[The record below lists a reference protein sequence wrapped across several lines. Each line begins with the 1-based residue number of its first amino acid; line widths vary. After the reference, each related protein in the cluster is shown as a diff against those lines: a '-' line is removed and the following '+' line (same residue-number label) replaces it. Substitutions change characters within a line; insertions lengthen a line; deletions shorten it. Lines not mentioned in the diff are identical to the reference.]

1 MLIACRN
8 WISIFRGLRVCVYIY
23 VLLHIFFFFSVL
35 LREVIKKPH
44 VYNARRGE
52 LSCFRREISTRTT
65 RIFLFSYYSEEG
77 RWSESFLL
85 NFFFLFFSVNW
96 PTSIGSIER
105 FVYNVSTTAT
115 ATAALQTGERK
126 KKNNK
131 KSRNPHEYTSYRG
144 GGIYI
149 RNIHTVIYRGG
160 GRGTRIKARP
170 NCTKRNCP
178 QLIAAAAAAVGD
190 SKRSRLLYTT

>member
-96 PTSIGSIER
+96 PTSIEPFTMYRRLRLRRRRYKRGRE
-105 FVYNVSTTAT
+105 
-115 ATAALQTGERK
+115 K
-126 KKNNK
+126 KKIIKNLVTHM
-131 KSRNPHEYTSYRG
+131 SIRRIG
-144 GGIYI
+144 GGAFIY
-149 RNIHTVIYRGG
+149 VIYTRLFIGGEGG
-160 GRGTRIKARP
+160 GH
-170 NCTKRNCP
+170 
-178 QLIAAAAAAVGD
+178 V
-190 SKRSRLLYTT
+190 